1 MIYKNSVSRPAA
13 GPFYQSLSPHVAQ
26 SNQKYF
32 YFHRFDPLQFI
43 KTSLHSY
50 TKRGTVRI
58 KDPASE
64 NYMVT
69 WQECFSAIK
78 VSI

>member
-1 MIYKNSVSRPAA
+1 MIYKNSVSRSAV

-32 YFHRFDPLQFI
+32 YFHRFDPLQ
-43 KTSLHSY
+43 
-50 TKRGTVRI
+50 RI
-58 KDPASE
+58 KDPAPE
-64 NYMVT
+64 NYTVT
-69 WQECFSAIK
+69 WQECFLAIK